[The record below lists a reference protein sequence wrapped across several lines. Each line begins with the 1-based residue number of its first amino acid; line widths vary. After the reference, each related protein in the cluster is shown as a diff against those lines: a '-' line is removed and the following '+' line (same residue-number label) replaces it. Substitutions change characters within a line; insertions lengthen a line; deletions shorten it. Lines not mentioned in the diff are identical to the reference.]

1 MSKPILAVS
10 AFVLFLGGSVGGWV
24 ANTNWGSAEGWGKL
38 TTFEKTVYIQ
48 GFDAGYIEA
57 KMARDFFDM
66 KVGTRSRIAR
76 MKKRDAILSGK
87 VKPQGHHTFGEFVS
101 GVETFYSSDFRNQP
115 VCWAEAVVFVKMSE
129 SGEPPTDEEL
139 NIARST
145 NAQSGCPGDVKSD
158 P

>member
-1 MSKPILAVS
+1 VS

-24 ANTNWGSAEGWGKL
+24 ANTNWGSAEG
-38 TTFEKTVYIQ
+38 
-48 GFDAGYIEA
+48 
-57 KMARDFFDM
+57 FDM

-101 GVETFYSSDFRNQP
+101 GVETLYSSDFRNQP